1 MKTALFGLLVATF
14 TGFVGVQSVTT
25 HTEET
30 LPYSDKG
37 HAETTR
43 VSSELCAK
51 DAAWKAQFLCANR
64 FYAHVQQIEDE
75 SVTESHDI
83 CSTVSRFY
91 TCLDTVLHDQSCE
104 HDAELMG
111 PAEYFPRLL
120 THKYHNVCAAELELT
135 SQRLRVKV
143 LRAQGSSDASLSADY
158 SICREEKATREFFA
172 CGLLFNVIESSDPPK
187 EKMCTLVRAH
197 KLCVEAAMDRGRCP
211 KRIGIWKNLDY
222 LDNEL
227 HTASGSKCPTA
238 KKGRVGKTRQ
248 HASSQH
254 CLVHQYASTYFT
266 CGAMFLRSTY
276 VNRPDTGE
284 ACRRYNDFL
293 KCIEEL
299 VVCRQQSSIEMSF
312 KHFTEILTDDYRHS
326 CRGLNKSNTCDKL
339 TLLKNFFS
347 CGLTYCHSY
356 NTFLPSYAQA
366 LPQICRILEDFL
378 NCTHEQVLTNTCGY
392 TELFANVRAV
402 RNYIVD
408 SVNEKHH
415 STCTIPP
422 GMQRRRAAVAARQS
436 SCDEFRAVKR
446 LLLCGVAFHRMLSG
460 SAPSAKGSSSAEL
473 TASDNE
479 TTAALCLLVK
489 EMKYC
494 MNSAIHD
501 SGCPE
506 NAFLSTEISLLKK
519 RLLEEF
525 DSVCDYVPLW
535 TYKNSDRTPN
545 ELGCELK
552 EFTEEWEMCD
562 AAEGKK
568 VTDPYW
574 KGPVLHGKG
583 AVSDRQRRR
592 LCSDLL
598 SHQQCMQES
607 ATRHHCPDLATS
619 LVDMGGAELLGRIG
633 FLACSSSSPDS
644 QRAALLLLAA
654 GVSHLL
660 ARRAAAVC

>member
-1 MKTALFGLLVATF
+1 
-14 TGFVGVQSVTT
+14 
-25 HTEET
+25 
-30 LPYSDKG
+30 
-37 HAETTR
+37 
-43 VSSELCAK
+43 
-51 DAAWKAQFLCANR
+51 
-64 FYAHVQQIEDE
+64 
-75 SVTESHDI
+75 
-83 CSTVSRFY
+83 
-91 TCLDTVLHDQSCE
+91 
-104 HDAELMG
+104 
-111 PAEYFPRLL
+111 
-120 THKYHNVCAAELELT
+120 
-135 SQRLRVKV
+135 
-143 LRAQGSSDASLSADY
+143 
-158 SICREEKATREFFA
+158 
-172 CGLLFNVIESSDPPK
+172 
-187 EKMCTLVRAH
+187 
-197 KLCVEAAMDRGRCP
+197 
-211 KRIGIWKNLDY
+211 
-222 LDNEL
+222 
-227 HTASGSKCPTA
+227 
-238 KKGRVGKTRQ
+238 
-248 HASSQH
+248 
-254 CLVHQYASTYFT
+254 
-266 CGAMFLRSTY
+266 
-276 VNRPDTGE
+276 
-284 ACRRYNDFL
+284 
-293 KCIEEL
+293 
-299 VVCRQQSSIEMSF
+299 MSF
-312 KHFTEILTDDYRHS
+312 KHFTEILTDGYRHS
-326 CRGLNKSNTCDKL
+326 CRGLNRSNTCDKL

-356 NTFLPSYAQA
+356 NTFLPSYVQA

-378 NCTHEQVLTNTCGY
+378 NCTHEQVLINTCGY

-402 RNYIVD
+402 RDYIVN

-436 SCDEFRAVKR
+436 SCDEFGAVKR

-460 SAPSAKGSSSAEL
+460 STPSAKGSSSAEL
-473 TASDNE
+473 TAVDNG
-479 TTAALCLLVK
+479 TTAALCPLVK

-583 AVSDRQRRR
+583 TVSDRQRRR

-633 FLACSSSSPDS
+633 FLACSSSAPDS

-660 ARRAAAVC
+660 AHRPAAVC